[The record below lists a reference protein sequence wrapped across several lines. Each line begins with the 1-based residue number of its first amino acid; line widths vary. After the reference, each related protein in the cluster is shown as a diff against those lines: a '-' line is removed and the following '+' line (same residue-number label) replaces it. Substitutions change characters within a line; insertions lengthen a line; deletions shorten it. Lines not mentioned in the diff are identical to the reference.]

1 MNLSMKITLSRLV
14 LAGIILLLLLFPWI
28 DIGFSFKTFVIK
40 GRIIVDTKYIIA
52 GVLFLIASITDVL
65 DGYLARKEKKES
77 EVGSVLDIMA
87 DKFLINGVLI
97 VLAYQGFIHVL
108 IPVIIVV
115 RDILLDGLRLLATK
129 EQKEITENKLGKIKT
144 ICLLLGT
151 TLILFYNLPFEI
163 WGIYLA
169 EIIID
174 IGAILSVI
182 SGISY
187 FIELKNK
194 LKVEELKF

>member
-1 MNLSMKITLSRLV
+1 MNLSTKITLSRLV

-40 GRIIVDTKYIIA
+40 GRIIIDTKYIIA

-65 DGYLARKEKKES
+65 DGYFARKEKKES
-77 EVGSVLDIMA
+77 EVGSALDIMA

-115 RDILLDGLRLLATK
+115 RDILLDGLRLLAAK

>member
-1 MNLSMKITLSRLV
+1 MNLSTKITLSRLV

-40 GRIIVDTKYIIA
+40 GRIIIDTKYIIA

-77 EVGSVLDIMA
+77 EFGSVLDIMA

-115 RDILLDGLRLLATK
+115 RDILLDGLRLLAAK

-174 IGAILSVI
+174 IGVILSVI

>member
-40 GRIIVDTKYIIA
+40 GRIIIDTKYIIA
-52 GVLFLIASITDVL
+52 GILFLIASITDVL

-115 RDILLDGLRLLATK
+115 RDILLDGLRLVAAK

>member
-1 MNLSMKITLSRLV
+1 MNLSTKITLSRLV

-40 GRIIVDTKYIIA
+40 GRIIIDTKYIIA

-77 EVGSVLDIMA
+77 EFGSVLDIMA

-115 RDILLDGLRLLATK
+115 RDILLDGLRLLAAK